1 MSKKLISIILS
12 CVLVASLA
20 VVGVVSVSA
29 AIDDNGRYVPSKGV
43 TETHRIYFFMPES
56 WKSEK
61 FNASDAGA
69 YWWDGADACESKD
82 GTVKG
87 APWPGYKLQVYDADA
102 NIFYLDLPANAPN
115 IIFNNFLNGGEKTT
129 DKSGNVTYQFS
140 KEQFEAAAQTKDI
153 SCQFYSAYQ
162 DDDYY
167 DNMLGGEFWNKAQEA
182 FEGNDKTFL
191 GNFKDNF
198 FIETEND
205 LGFSMT
211 FDNMIFV
218 IDPENY
224 DVNALSG
231 KLSYGGNFYFLY
243 GKNADG
249 KYEYGGLPNY
259 EMAKDNGVLYVL
271 DKDAKPA
278 TPGQPNKPGN
288 NNGGNNNG
296 GNNNGGNNN
305 GGNNNG
311 GNNNG
316 GNNNGANN
324 NGANNNGGNT
334 NPTATVPAPDKNA
347 TSSADSVSTSDTT
360 PTSGTNNG
368 AVQTGVATAAAVLAV
383 VLIAGGAVVYT
394 RKRFE

>member
-29 AIDDNGRYVPSKGV
+29 AIDKDGRYVPSEGV

-69 YWWDGADACESKD
+69 YWWNGADACEAKD
-82 GTVKG
+82 GSVHG
-87 APWPGYKLQVYDADA
+87 SPWPGYKMQVYDADA
-102 NIFYLDLPANAPN
+102 NIFYIDLPADAPN
-115 IIFNNFLNGGEKTT
+115 IIFNNYLNGGERTT
-129 DKSGNVTYQFS
+129 DKSGNVTYQYS
-140 KEQFEAAAQTKDI
+140 KEQFEAAAQSKD
-153 SCQFYSAYQ
+153 SPCQFYSAYQ

-167 DNMLGGEFWNKAQEA
+167 DNMLDGEFWNKAQEA

-224 DVNALSG
+224 DVNELSG
-231 KLSYGGNFYFLY
+231 KLSYGGNFYFFY

-278 TPGQPNKPGN
+278 TPIQPNKPQVPDD

-296 GNNNGGNNN
+296 GNNNN
-305 GGNNNG
+305 GA
-311 GNNNG
+311 
-316 GNNNGANN
+316 NNNGANN

-360 PTSGTNNG
+360 TTSGSNNG
-368 AVQTGVATAAAVLAV
+368 AVQTGVATAVAALAV

>member
-29 AIDDNGRYVPSKGV
+29 AIDNDGRYVPSKGV
-43 TETHRIYFFMPES
+43 TETHRIYFCMPES

-61 FNASDAGA
+61 FNATDAGA
-69 YWWDGADACESKD
+69 YWWNGADACESKD

-87 APWPGYKLQVYDADA
+87 APWPGYKMQVYDADA
-102 NIFYLDLPANAPN
+102 NIFYVDLPADAPN
-115 IIFNNFLNGGEKTT
+115 IIFNNYLNGGEKTT

-140 KEQFEAAAQTKDI
+140 KEQFEAAAQTKDMT
-153 SCQFYSAYQ
+153 CQYYSAG

-167 DNMLGGEFWNKAQEA
+167 DNMLDGEFWTKAEEA
-182 FEGNDKTFL
+182 VEGNDKSFL

-198 FIETEND
+198 FIETENE
-205 LGFSMT
+205 LGISMT
-211 FDNMIFV
+211 FDKMIFV

-224 DVNALSG
+224 DVNELSG

-249 KYEYGGLPNY
+249 KYEYGGLPDY
-259 EMAKDNGVLYVL
+259 EMAKENGVVHVL

-278 TPGQPNKPGN
+278 TPIQPNKPQVPDD

-305 GGNNNG
+305 GA
-311 GNNNG
+311 
-316 GNNNGANN
+316 NNNGANN

-360 PTSGTNNG
+360 PTSGNG
-368 AVQTGVATAAAVLAV
+368 AVQTGVATAAAALAV
-383 VLIAGGAVVYT
+383 VLIAGGAVLYT

>member
-29 AIDDNGRYVPSKGV
+29 AIDNDGRYVPSKGV
-43 TETHRIYFFMPES
+43 TETHRIYFCMPES

-61 FNASDAGA
+61 FNATDAGA
-69 YWWDGADACESKD
+69 YWWNGADACESKD

-87 APWPGYKLQVYDADA
+87 APWPGYKMQVYDADA
-102 NIFYLDLPANAPN
+102 NIFYVDLPADAPN
-115 IIFNNFLNGGEKTT
+115 IIFNNYLNGGEKTT

-140 KEQFEAAAQTKDI
+140 KEQFEAAAQTKDMT
-153 SCQFYSAYQ
+153 CQYYSAG

-167 DNMLGGEFWNKAQEA
+167 DNMLDGEFWTKAEEA
-182 FEGNDKTFL
+182 VEGNDKSFL

-198 FIETEND
+198 FIETENE
-205 LGFSMT
+205 LGISMT
-211 FDNMIFV
+211 FDKMIFV

-224 DVNALSG
+224 DVNELSG

-249 KYEYGGLPNY
+249 KYEYGGLPDY
-259 EMAKDNGVLYVL
+259 EMAKENGVVHVL

-278 TPGQPNKPGN
+278 TPIQPNKPQVPDD
-288 NNGGNNNG
+288 
-296 GNNNGGNNN
+296 NN

-360 PTSGTNNG
+360 PTSDNG
-368 AVQTGVATAAAVLAV
+368 AVQTGVATAAAALAV
-383 VLIAGGAVVYT
+383 VLIAGGAVLYT

>member
-29 AIDDNGRYVPSKGV
+29 AIDNDGRYVPSEGV

-69 YWWDGADACESKD
+69 YWWNGADACESKD
-82 GTVKG
+82 GTSKG
-87 APWPGYKLQVYDADA
+87 APWPGYKMQVYDADA
-102 NIFYLDLPANAPN
+102 NLFYVDLPADAPN
-115 IIFNNFLNGGEKTT
+115 IIFNNYLNGGEKTT
-129 DKSGNVTYQFS
+129 DKSGNVTYQFG
-140 KEQFEAAAQTKDI
+140 KEQFEAAAQTKDMT
-153 SCQFYSAYQ
+153 CQFYSAG

-167 DNMLGGEFWNKAQEA
+167 DNMLDGEFWTKAEEA
-182 FEGNDKTFL
+182 VVGNDKSFL

-198 FIETEND
+198 FIETENE
-205 LGFSMT
+205 LGISMT
-211 FDNMIFV
+211 FDKMIFV

-224 DVNALSG
+224 DVNELSG

-249 KYEYGGLPNY
+249 KYEYGGLPDY
-259 EMAKDNGVLYVL
+259 EMAKENGVVHVL

-278 TPGQPNKPGN
+278 TPIQPNKPGN

-305 GGNNNG
+305 GGN
-311 GNNNG
+311 
-316 GNNNGANN
+316 NNNGANN

-360 PTSGTNNG
+360 PTSGNG
-368 AVQTGVATAAAVLAV
+368 AVQTGVATAAAALAV
-383 VLIAGGAVVYT
+383 VLIAGGAVLYT

>member
-29 AIDDNGRYVPSKGV
+29 AIDNDGRYVPSKGV
-43 TETHRIYFFMPES
+43 TETHRIYFCMPES

-61 FNASDAGA
+61 FNATDAGA
-69 YWWDGADACESKD
+69 YWWNGADACESKD

-87 APWPGYKLQVYDADA
+87 APWPGYKMQVYDADA
-102 NIFYLDLPANAPN
+102 NIFYLDLPADAPN
-115 IIFNNFLNGGEKTT
+115 IIFNNYLNGGEKTT
-129 DKSGNVTYQFS
+129 DKSGNVTYQFG
-140 KEQFEAAAQTKDI
+140 KEQFEAAAQTKDMT
-153 SCQFYSAYQ
+153 CQFYSAG

-167 DNMLGGEFWNKAQEA
+167 DNMLDGEFWTKAEEA
-182 FEGNDKTFL
+182 VVGNDKSFL

-198 FIETEND
+198 FIETENE
-205 LGFSMT
+205 LGISMT
-211 FDNMIFV
+211 FDKMIFV

-224 DVNALSG
+224 DVNELSG

-249 KYEYGGLPNY
+249 KYEYGGLPDY
-259 EMAKDNGVLYVL
+259 EMAKENGVVHVL

-278 TPGQPNKPGN
+278 TPIQPSKPTPTPSNPVTPGQPVKPSP
-288 NNGGNNNG
+288 
-296 GNNNGGNNN
+296 
-305 GGNNNG
+305 
-311 GNNNG
+311 
-316 GNNNGANN
+316 APVTP
-324 NGANNNGGNT
+324 AT
-334 NPTATVPAPDKNA
+334 TQPTTTKPASVPAPDKNA

-360 PTSGTNNG
+360 PTSGNG
-368 AVQTGVATAAAVLAV
+368 AVQTGVATAAAALAV

>member
-316 GNNNGANN
+316 
-324 NGANNNGGNT
+324 ANNNGGNT

-368 AVQTGVATAAAVLAV
+368 AVQTGVATAAAALAV

>member
-29 AIDDNGRYVPSKGV
+29 AIDKDGRYVPSEGV

-69 YWWDGADACESKD
+69 YWWNGADACEAKD
-82 GTVKG
+82 GSVHG
-87 APWPGYKLQVYDADA
+87 SPWPGYKMQVYDADA
-102 NIFYLDLPANAPN
+102 NIFYIDLPADAPN
-115 IIFNNFLNGGEKTT
+115 IIFNNFLNGGERTT
-129 DKSGNVTYQFS
+129 DKSGNVTYQYS
-140 KEQFEAAAQTKDI
+140 KEQFEAAAQSKD
-153 SCQFYSAYQ
+153 SPCQFYSAYQ

-167 DNMLGGEFWNKAQEA
+167 DNMLDGEFWNKAQEA

-224 DVNALSG
+224 DVNELSG
-231 KLSYGGNFYFLY
+231 KLSYGGNFYFFY

-278 TPGQPNKPGN
+278 TPIQPSKPNTPDDN

-296 GNNNGGNNN
+296 GNNNGG
-305 GGNNNG
+305 
-311 GNNNG
+311 
-316 GNNNGANN
+316 NN

-360 PTSGTNNG
+360 PTSGNG

>member
-1 MSKKLISIILS
+1 MTKKLISMLLS
-12 CVLVASLA
+12 IAMVLSVA
-20 VVGVVSVSA
+20 VVGISGVYA
-29 AIDDNGRYVPSKGV
+29 AIDSDGRYVPSKGV

-56 WKSEK
+56 WKSEE
-61 FNASDAGA
+61 FNATEAGA
-69 YWWDGADACESKD
+69 YWWNGADACETKD
-82 GTVKG
+82 GSVQG
-87 APWPGYKLQVYDADA
+87 APWPGYKMQVYDADA
-102 NIFYLDLPANAPN
+102 NLFYVDLPADAPN
-115 IIFNNFLNGGEKTT
+115 IIFNNYLNGGEKTT
-129 DKSGNVTYQFS
+129 DKSGNVTYQFG
-140 KEQFEAAAQTKDI
+140 KEQFDAAAQTKDMT
-153 SCQFYSAYQ
+153 CQFYSAG

-167 DNMLGGEFWNKAQEA
+167 DNMLDGEFWTKAEEA
-182 FEGNDKTFL
+182 VVGNDKSFL

-198 FIETEND
+198 FIETENE
-205 LGFSMT
+205 LGISMT
-211 FDNMIFV
+211 FDKMIFV

-224 DVNALSG
+224 DVNELSG

-249 KYEYGGLPNY
+249 KYEYGGLPDY
-259 EMAKDNGVLYVL
+259 EMAKENGVVHVL

-278 TPGQPNKPGN
+278 TPIQPNKPGN

-305 GGNNNG
+305 NG
-311 GNNNG
+311 A
-316 GNNNGANN
+316 NNNGANN
-324 NGANNNGGNT
+324 NGGNNNGGNT

>member
-29 AIDDNGRYVPSKGV
+29 AVDNDGRYVPSKGV
-43 TETHRIYFFMPES
+43 TETNRIYFFMPES
-56 WKSEK
+56 WKSKK

-69 YWWDGADACESKD
+69 YWWNGADACESKD

-87 APWPGYKLQVYDADA
+87 APWPGYKMQVYDADA
-102 NIFYLDLPANAPN
+102 NIFYVDLPADAPN
-115 IIFNNFLNGGEKTT
+115 IIFNNYLNGGEKTT

-140 KEQFEAAAQTKDI
+140 KEQFEAAAQTKDMT
-153 SCQFYSAYQ
+153 CQFYSAG

-167 DNMLGGEFWNKAQEA
+167 DNMLDGEFWTKAEEA
-182 FEGNDKTFL
+182 VVGNDKSFL

-198 FIETEND
+198 FIETENE
-205 LGFSMT
+205 LGISMT

-224 DVNALSG
+224 DVNELSG

-249 KYEYGGLPNY
+249 KYEYGGLPDY
-259 EMAKDNGVLYVL
+259 EMAKENGVVHVL

-278 TPGQPNKPGN
+278 TPIQPNKPQAPDD

-296 GNNNGGNNN
+296 GN
-305 GGNNNG
+305 
-311 GNNNG
+311 
-316 GNNNGANN
+316 NNNGANN

-360 PTSGTNNG
+360 PTSGNG
-368 AVQTGVATAAAVLAV
+368 AVQTGVATAAAALAV
-383 VLIAGGAVVYT
+383 VLIAGGAVLYT

>member
-29 AIDDNGRYVPSKGV
+29 AIDNDGRYVPSEGV

-69 YWWDGADACESKD
+69 YWWNGADACESKD
-82 GTVKG
+82 GTSKG
-87 APWPGYKLQVYDADA
+87 APWPGYKMQVYDADA
-102 NIFYLDLPANAPN
+102 NLFYVDLPADAPN
-115 IIFNNFLNGGEKTT
+115 IIFNNYLNGGEKTT

-140 KEQFEAAAQTKDI
+140 KEQFEAAAQTKDMT
-153 SCQFYSAYQ
+153 CQYYSAG

-167 DNMLGGEFWNKAQEA
+167 DNMLDGEFWTKAEEA
-182 FEGNDKTFL
+182 VVGNDKSFL

-198 FIETEND
+198 FIETENE
-205 LGFSMT
+205 LGISMT

-224 DVNALSG
+224 DVNELSG

-249 KYEYGGLPNY
+249 KYEYGGLPDY
-259 EMAKDNGVLYVL
+259 EMAKENGVVHVL

-278 TPGQPNKPGN
+278 TPIQPSKPTPTPSNPVTPGQPVKPSP
-288 NNGGNNNG
+288 
-296 GNNNGGNNN
+296 
-305 GGNNNG
+305 
-311 GNNNG
+311 
-316 GNNNGANN
+316 APVTP
-324 NGANNNGGNT
+324 AT
-334 NPTATVPAPDKNA
+334 TQPTTTKPASVPAPDKNA

-360 PTSGTNNG
+360 PTSGNG
-368 AVQTGVATAAAVLAV
+368 AVQTGVATAAAALAV

>member
-29 AIDDNGRYVPSKGV
+29 AIDNDGRYVPSEGV

-69 YWWDGADACESKD
+69 YWWNGADACESKD
-82 GTVKG
+82 GTSKG
-87 APWPGYKLQVYDADA
+87 APWPGYKMQVYDADA
-102 NIFYLDLPANAPN
+102 NLFYVDLPADAPN

-140 KEQFEAAAQTKDI
+140 KEQFEAAAQTKDMT
-153 SCQFYSAYQ
+153 CQFYSAG

-167 DNMLGGEFWNKAQEA
+167 DNMLDGEFWTKAEA
-182 FEGNDKTFL
+182 AVVGNDKSFL

-198 FIETEND
+198 FIETENE
-205 LGFSMT
+205 LGISMT

-224 DVNALSG
+224 DVNELSG

-249 KYEYGGLPNY
+249 KYEYGGLPDY
-259 EMAKDNGVLYVL
+259 EMAKENGVVHVL

-278 TPGQPNKPGN
+278 TPIQPNKPQVPDN

-296 GNNNGGNNN
+296 GNNNGN
-305 GGNNNG
+305 
-311 GNNNG
+311 
-316 GNNNGANN
+316 NNNGANN
-324 NGANNNGGNT
+324 NGANNNGGNNNGGNT

-360 PTSGTNNG
+360 PTSGNG
-368 AVQTGVATAAAVLAV
+368 AVQTGVATAAAALAV
-383 VLIAGGAVVYT
+383 VLIAGGAVLYT

>member
-29 AIDDNGRYVPSKGV
+29 AIDNDGRYVPSEGV

-69 YWWDGADACESKD
+69 YWWNGADACESKD
-82 GTVKG
+82 GTSKG
-87 APWPGYKLQVYDADA
+87 APWPGYKMQVYDADA
-102 NIFYLDLPANAPN
+102 NLFYVDLPADAPN
-115 IIFNNFLNGGEKTT
+115 IIFNNYLNGGEKTT
-129 DKSGNVTYQFS
+129 DKSGNVTYQFG
-140 KEQFEAAAQTKDI
+140 KEQFEAAAQTKDMT
-153 SCQFYSAYQ
+153 CQFYSAG

-167 DNMLGGEFWNKAQEA
+167 DNMLDGEFWTKAEEA
-182 FEGNDKTFL
+182 VVGNDKSFL

-198 FIETEND
+198 FIETENE
-205 LGFSMT
+205 LGISMT

-224 DVNALSG
+224 DVNELSG

-249 KYEYGGLPNY
+249 KYEYGGLPDY
-259 EMAKDNGVLYVL
+259 EMAKENGVVHVL

-278 TPGQPNKPGN
+278 TPIQPNKPQAPDD

-296 GNNNGGNNN
+296 GNNNNGANNN
-305 GGNNNG
+305 GA
-311 GNNNG
+311 
-316 GNNNGANN
+316 NNNGANN

-360 PTSGTNNG
+360 PTSGNG
-368 AVQTGVATAAAVLAV
+368 AVQTGVATAAAALAV
-383 VLIAGGAVVYT
+383 VLIAGGAVLYT

>member
-29 AIDDNGRYVPSKGV
+29 AIDNDGRYVPSEGV

-69 YWWDGADACESKD
+69 YWWNGADACESKD
-82 GTVKG
+82 GTSKG
-87 APWPGYKLQVYDADA
+87 APWPGYKMQVYDADA
-102 NIFYLDLPANAPN
+102 NLFYVDLPADAPN
-115 IIFNNFLNGGEKTT
+115 IIFNNYLNGGEKTT

-140 KEQFEAAAQTKDI
+140 KEQFEAAAQTKDMT
-153 SCQFYSAYQ
+153 CQFYSAG

-167 DNMLGGEFWNKAQEA
+167 DDMLDGEFWTKAEEA
-182 FEGNDKTFL
+182 VVGNDKSFL

-198 FIETEND
+198 FIETENE
-205 LGFSMT
+205 LGISMT

-224 DVNALSG
+224 DINELSG

-249 KYEYGGLPNY
+249 KYEYGGLPDY
-259 EMAKDNGVLYVL
+259 EMAKENGVVHVL

-278 TPGQPNKPGN
+278 TPIQPSKPTPTPANPTTPGQPVKPSP
-288 NNGGNNNG
+288 
-296 GNNNGGNNN
+296 
-305 GGNNNG
+305 
-311 GNNNG
+311 
-316 GNNNGANN
+316 APVTP
-324 NGANNNGGNT
+324 AT
-334 NPTATVPAPDKNA
+334 TQPTTTKPASVPAPDKNA

-360 PTSGTNNG
+360 PTSGNG
-368 AVQTGVATAAAVLAV
+368 AVQTGVATAAAALAV
-383 VLIAGGAVVYT
+383 VLIAGGAVLYT

>member
-29 AIDDNGRYVPSKGV
+29 AIDNDGRYVPSKGV

-167 DNMLGGEFWNKAQEA
+167 DNMLDGEFWNKAQEA

-218 IDPENY
+218 IDPKNY

-271 DKDAKPA
+271 DKNAKPA
-278 TPGQPNKPGN
+278 TPGQPVKPSP
-288 NNGGNNNG
+288 
-296 GNNNGGNNN
+296 
-305 GGNNNG
+305 
-311 GNNNG
+311 
-316 GNNNGANN
+316 APVTP
-324 NGANNNGGNT
+324 AT
-334 NPTATVPAPDKNA
+334 TQPTTEPGTVPAPAKNA
-347 TSSADSVSTSDTT
+347 TSSADSAVSTSDT
-360 PTSGTNNG
+360 TNNG

>member
-29 AIDDNGRYVPSKGV
+29 AIDNDGRYVPSKGV
-43 TETHRIYFFMPES
+43 TETNRIYFFMPES

-61 FNASDAGA
+61 FNATDAGA
-69 YWWDGADACESKD
+69 YWWNGADACESKD

-87 APWPGYKLQVYDADA
+87 YPWPGYKMQVYDADA
-102 NIFYLDLPANAPN
+102 NLFYIDLPADAPN

-129 DKSGNVTYQFS
+129 DKSGNVTYQYS
-140 KEQFEAAAQTKDI
+140 KEQFEAAAQTKDVT
-153 SCQFYSAYQ
+153 CQYYSDG

-167 DNMLGGEFWNKAQEA
+167 DNMLDGEFWTKAQEA
-182 FEGNDKTFL
+182 VEGNDKSFL

-198 FIETEND
+198 FIETEYD
-205 LGFSMT
+205 LGISMT

-218 IDPENY
+218 IDPENS
-224 DVNALSG
+224 DVNDLSG
-231 KLSYGGNFYFLY
+231 KVSYGGNFYFFY

-259 EMAKDNGVLYVL
+259 EMAKDNGVVNVL

-278 TPGQPNKPGN
+278 TPIQPNKPQVPDD

-296 GNNNGGNNN
+296 GN
-305 GGNNNG
+305 
-311 GNNNG
+311 
-316 GNNNGANN
+316 NNNGANN

-360 PTSGTNNG
+360 PTSDNG
-368 AVQTGVATAAAVLAV
+368 AVQTGVATAAAALAV
-383 VLIAGGAVVYT
+383 VLIAGGAVLYT

>member
-29 AIDDNGRYVPSKGV
+29 AIDNDGRYVPSKGV
-43 TETHRIYFFMPES
+43 TETNRIYFFMPES

-61 FNASDAGA
+61 FNATDAGA
-69 YWWDGADACESKD
+69 YWWNGADACESKD

-87 APWPGYKLQVYDADA
+87 YPWPGYKMQVYDADA
-102 NIFYLDLPANAPN
+102 NLFYIDLPADAPN

-129 DKSGNVTYQFS
+129 DKSGNVTYQYS
-140 KEQFEAAAQTKDI
+140 KEQFEAAAQTKDVT
-153 SCQFYSAYQ
+153 CQYYSDG

-167 DNMLGGEFWNKAQEA
+167 DNMLDGEFWTKAQEA
-182 FEGNDKTFL
+182 VEGNDKSFL

-198 FIETEND
+198 FIETEYD
-205 LGFSMT
+205 LGISMT

-218 IDPENY
+218 IDPENS
-224 DVNALSG
+224 DVNDLSG
-231 KLSYGGNFYFLY
+231 KVSYGGNFYFFY

-259 EMAKDNGVLYVL
+259 EMAKDNGVVNVL

-278 TPGQPNKPGN
+278 TPIQPNKPQVPDD

-296 GNNNGGNNN
+296 GNNNGA
-305 GGNNNG
+305 
-311 GNNNG
+311 
-316 GNNNGANN
+316 NNNGANN

-360 PTSGTNNG
+360 PTSDNG
-368 AVQTGVATAAAVLAV
+368 AVQTGVATAAAALAV
-383 VLIAGGAVVYT
+383 VLIAGGAVLYT

>member
-29 AIDDNGRYVPSKGV
+29 AIDNDGRYVPSKGV
-43 TETHRIYFFMPES
+43 TETHRIYFCMPES

-61 FNASDAGA
+61 FNATDAGA
-69 YWWDGADACESKD
+69 YWWNGADACESKD

-87 APWPGYKLQVYDADA
+87 APWPGYKMQVYDADA
-102 NIFYLDLPANAPN
+102 NIFYVDLPADAPN
-115 IIFNNFLNGGEKTT
+115 IIFNNYLNGGEKTT

-140 KEQFEAAAQTKDI
+140 KEQFEAAAQTKDMT
-153 SCQFYSAYQ
+153 CQYYSAG

-167 DNMLGGEFWNKAQEA
+167 DNMLDGEFWTKAEEA
-182 FEGNDKTFL
+182 VEGNDKSFL

-198 FIETEND
+198 FIETENE
-205 LGFSMT
+205 LGISMT
-211 FDNMIFV
+211 FDKMIFV

-224 DVNALSG
+224 DVNELSG

-249 KYEYGGLPNY
+249 KYEYGGLPDY
-259 EMAKDNGVLYVL
+259 EMAKENGVVHVL

-278 TPGQPNKPGN
+278 TPIQPNKPQVPDD
-288 NNGGNNNG
+288 
-296 GNNNGGNNN
+296 NNGGNNN

-360 PTSGTNNG
+360 PTSDNG
-368 AVQTGVATAAAVLAV
+368 AVQTGVATAAAALAV
-383 VLIAGGAVVYT
+383 VLIAGGAVLYT

>member
-29 AIDDNGRYVPSKGV
+29 AIDKDGRYVPSEGV

-69 YWWDGADACESKD
+69 YWWNGADACEAKD
-82 GTVKG
+82 GSVHG
-87 APWPGYKLQVYDADA
+87 SPWPGYKMQVYDADA
-102 NIFYLDLPANAPN
+102 NIFYIDLPADAPN
-115 IIFNNFLNGGEKTT
+115 IIFNNYLNGGERTT
-129 DKSGNVTYQFS
+129 DKSGNVTYQYS
-140 KEQFEAAAQTKDI
+140 KEQFEAAAQSKD
-153 SCQFYSAYQ
+153 SPCQFYSAYQ

-167 DNMLGGEFWNKAQEA
+167 DNMLDGEFWNKAQEA

-224 DVNALSG
+224 DVNELSG
-231 KLSYGGNFYFLY
+231 KLSYGGNFYFFY

-278 TPGQPNKPGN
+278 TPIQPNKPQVPDD

-296 GNNNGGNNN
+296 GNNNNGNNNN
-305 GGNNNG
+305 GG
-311 GNNNG
+311 
-316 GNNNGANN
+316 
-324 NGANNNGGNT
+324 NNNGGNT

-360 PTSGTNNG
+360 PTSGNG
-368 AVQTGVATAAAVLAV
+368 AVQTGVATAAAALAV
-383 VLIAGGAVVYT
+383 VLIAGGAVLYT

>member
-29 AIDDNGRYVPSKGV
+29 AIDNDGRYVPSKGV
-43 TETHRIYFFMPES
+43 TETNRIYFFMPES

-61 FNASDAGA
+61 FNATDAGA
-69 YWWDGADACESKD
+69 YWWNGADACESKD

-87 APWPGYKLQVYDADA
+87 YPWPGYKMQVYDADA
-102 NIFYLDLPANAPN
+102 NLFYIDLPADAPN

-129 DKSGNVTYQFS
+129 DKSGNVTYQYS
-140 KEQFEAAAQTKDI
+140 KEQFEAAAQTKDVT
-153 SCQFYSAYQ
+153 CQYYSDG

-167 DNMLGGEFWNKAQEA
+167 DNMLDGEFWTKAQEA
-182 FEGNDKTFL
+182 VEGNDKSFL

-198 FIETEND
+198 FIETEYD
-205 LGFSMT
+205 LGISMT

-224 DVNALSG
+224 DVNELSG

-249 KYEYGGLPNY
+249 KYEYGGLPDY
-259 EMAKDNGVLYVL
+259 EMAKENGVVHVL

-278 TPGQPNKPGN
+278 TPIQPSKPTPTPSNPVTPGQPVKPSP
-288 NNGGNNNG
+288 
-296 GNNNGGNNN
+296 
-305 GGNNNG
+305 
-311 GNNNG
+311 
-316 GNNNGANN
+316 APVTP
-324 NGANNNGGNT
+324 AT
-334 NPTATVPAPDKNA
+334 TQPTTTKPASVPAPDKNA

-360 PTSGTNNG
+360 PTSGNG
-368 AVQTGVATAAAVLAV
+368 AVQTGVATAAAALAV
-383 VLIAGGAVVYT
+383 VLIAGGAVLYT

>member
-29 AIDDNGRYVPSKGV
+29 AIDNDGRYVPSEGV

-69 YWWDGADACESKD
+69 YWWSGTDACESKD
-82 GTVKG
+82 GTSKG
-87 APWPGYKLQVYDADA
+87 APWPGYKMQVYDADA
-102 NIFYLDLPANAPN
+102 NLFYIDLPADAPN
-115 IIFNNFLNGGEKTT
+115 IIFNNYLNGGEKYT
-129 DKSGNVTYQFS
+129 DGTYQYS
-140 KEQFEAAAQTKDI
+140 KEQFEAAAQTKDAT
-153 SCQFYSAYQ
+153 CQYYSDG

-167 DNMLGGEFWNKAQEA
+167 DNMLDGEFWTKAQEA
-182 FEGNDKTFL
+182 VEGNDKSFL

-198 FIETEND
+198 FIETEYD
-205 LGFSMT
+205 LGISMT

-218 IDPENY
+218 IDPENS
-224 DVNALSG
+224 DVNDLSG
-231 KLSYGGNFYFLY
+231 KVSYGGNFYFFY

-259 EMAKDNGVLYVL
+259 EMAKDNGVVNVL

-278 TPGQPNKPGN
+278 TPIQPNKP
-288 NNGGNNNG
+288 
-296 GNNNGGNNN
+296 
-305 GGNNNG
+305 
-311 GNNNG
+311 
-316 GNNNGANN
+316 
-324 NGANNNGGNT
+324 T
-334 NPTATVPAPDKNA
+334 PTPSNPVTPATTHPTTTKPASVPAPDKNA

-360 PTSGTNNG
+360 PTSDNG
-368 AVQTGVATAAAVLAV
+368 AVQTGVATAAAALAV
-383 VLIAGGAVVYT
+383 VLIAGGAVLYT

>member
-29 AIDDNGRYVPSKGV
+29 AIDNDGRYVPSKGV
-43 TETHRIYFFMPES
+43 TETNRIYFFMPES

-61 FNASDAGA
+61 FNATDAGA
-69 YWWDGADACESKD
+69 YWWNGADACESKD

-87 APWPGYKLQVYDADA
+87 YPWPGYKMQVYDADA
-102 NIFYLDLPANAPN
+102 NLFYIDLPADAPN

-129 DKSGNVTYQFS
+129 DKSGNVTYQYS
-140 KEQFEAAAQTKDI
+140 KEQFEAAAQTKDVT
-153 SCQFYSAYQ
+153 CQYYSAG

-167 DNMLGGEFWNKAQEA
+167 DNMLDGEFWTKAQEA
-182 FEGNDKTFL
+182 VEGNDKSFL

-198 FIETEND
+198 FIETEYD
-205 LGFSMT
+205 LGISMT

-224 DVNALSG
+224 DVNELSG

-249 KYEYGGLPNY
+249 KYEYGGLPDY
-259 EMAKDNGVLYVL
+259 EMAKENGVVHVL

-278 TPGQPNKPGN
+278 TPIQPSKPSP
-288 NNGGNNNG
+288 
-296 GNNNGGNNN
+296 
-305 GGNNNG
+305 
-311 GNNNG
+311 
-316 GNNNGANN
+316 APVTP
-324 NGANNNGGNT
+324 AT
-334 NPTATVPAPDKNA
+334 TQPTTTKPASVPAPDKNA

-360 PTSGTNNG
+360 PTSGNG
-368 AVQTGVATAAAVLAV
+368 AVQTGVATAAAALAV

>member
-29 AIDDNGRYVPSKGV
+29 AIDNDGRYVPSKGV

-167 DNMLGGEFWNKAQEA
+167 DNMLDGEFWNKAQEA

-218 IDPENY
+218 IDPKNY

-305 GGNNNG
+305 GA
-311 GNNNG
+311 
-316 GNNNGANN
+316 NNNGANN

>member
-29 AIDDNGRYVPSKGV
+29 AIDKDGRYVPSEGV

-69 YWWDGADACESKD
+69 YWWNGADACEAKD
-82 GTVKG
+82 GSVHG
-87 APWPGYKLQVYDADA
+87 SPWPGYKMQVYDADA
-102 NIFYLDLPANAPN
+102 NIFYIDLPADAPN
-115 IIFNNFLNGGEKTT
+115 IIFNNYLNGGERTT
-129 DKSGNVTYQFS
+129 DKSGNVTYQYS
-140 KEQFEAAAQTKDI
+140 KEQFEAAAQSKD
-153 SCQFYSAYQ
+153 SPCQFYSAYQ

-167 DNMLGGEFWNKAQEA
+167 DNMLDGEFWNKAQEA

-224 DVNALSG
+224 DVNELSG
-231 KLSYGGNFYFLY
+231 KLSYGGNFYFFY

-278 TPGQPNKPGN
+278 TPIQPNKPQVPDD

-296 GNNNGGNNN
+296 GNNNNGDNNNN
-305 GGNNNG
+305 GG
-311 GNNNG
+311 
-316 GNNNGANN
+316 
-324 NGANNNGGNT
+324 NNNGGNT

-360 PTSGTNNG
+360 PTSGNG
-368 AVQTGVATAAAVLAV
+368 AVQTGVATAAAALAV
-383 VLIAGGAVVYT
+383 VLIAGGAVLYT

>member
-29 AIDDNGRYVPSKGV
+29 AIDNDGRYVPSEGV

-69 YWWDGADACESKD
+69 YWWNGADACESKD
-82 GTVKG
+82 GTSKG
-87 APWPGYKLQVYDADA
+87 APWPGYKMQVYDADA
-102 NIFYLDLPANAPN
+102 NLFYIDLPADAPN
-115 IIFNNFLNGGEKTT
+115 IIFNNFLNGGEKNT
-129 DKSGNVTYQFS
+129 DKSGNITYQFS
-140 KEQFEAAAQTKDI
+140 KEQFEAAAQTKDMT
-153 SCQFYSAYQ
+153 CQFYSAG

-167 DNMLGGEFWNKAQEA
+167 DDMLDGEFWSKAEA
-182 FEGNDKTFL
+182 AVEGNDKSFL

-198 FIETEND
+198 FIDTEDD
-205 LGFSMT
+205 LGISMT
-211 FDNMIFV
+211 FDKMIFV

-224 DVNALSG
+224 DVNELSG
-231 KLSYGGNFYFLY
+231 KLSYGGNFYFFY

-249 KYEYGGLPNY
+249 KYEYGGLPDY
-259 EMAKDNGVLYVL
+259 EMAKENGVVNVL

-278 TPGQPNKPGN
+278 TPIQPDKPQNPDDN

-296 GNNNGGNNN
+296 GNNNGGNN
-305 GGNNNG
+305 GANNNG
-311 GNNNG
+311 TNNNG
-316 GNNNGANN
+316 GNNNGA
-324 NGANNNGGNT
+324 NT

-360 PTSGTNNG
+360 PTSDTNNG

>member
-29 AIDDNGRYVPSKGV
+29 AVDNDGRYVPSKGV
-43 TETHRIYFFMPES
+43 TETNRIYFFMPES

-61 FNASDAGA
+61 FNATDAGA
-69 YWWDGADACESKD
+69 YWWSGTDACEAKD
-82 GTVKG
+82 GSAKG
-87 APWPGYKLQVYDADA
+87 APWPGYKMQVYDADA
-102 NIFYLDLPANAPN
+102 NLFYIDLPADVPN

-129 DKSGNVTYQFS
+129 DKSGKVTYQYG
-140 KEQFEAAAQTKDI
+140 KEQFEAAAQTKDAT
-153 SCQFYSAYQ
+153 CQYYSDG
-162 DDDYY
+162 DDEYY
-167 DNMLGGEFWNKAQEA
+167 DNMLDSKFWTKAQEA
-182 FEGNDKTFL
+182 VEGNDKSFL
-191 GNFKDNF
+191 GDFKDNF
-198 FIETEND
+198 FIETEYD
-205 LGFSMT
+205 LGISMT

-218 IDPENY
+218 IDPENS
-224 DVNALSG
+224 DVNDLSG
-231 KLSYGGNFYFLY
+231 KVSYGGNFYFFY

-271 DKDAKPA
+271 DKNAKPA
-278 TPGQPNKPGN
+278 TPGQADKPGDN

-296 GNNNGGNNN
+296 GNNNGA
-305 GGNNNG
+305 
-311 GNNNG
+311 
-316 GNNNGANN
+316 NNNGANN

-360 PTSGTNNG
+360 PTSDNG
-368 AVQTGVATAAAVLAV
+368 AVQTGVATAAAALAV
-383 VLIAGGAVVYT
+383 VLIAGGAVLYT

>member
-29 AIDDNGRYVPSKGV
+29 AVDNDGRYVPSKGV

-69 YWWDGADACESKD
+69 YWWNGADACESKD
-82 GTVKG
+82 GTSKG
-87 APWPGYKLQVYDADA
+87 APWPGYKMQVYDADA
-102 NIFYLDLPANAPN
+102 NLFYVDLPADAPN
-115 IIFNNFLNGGEKTT
+115 IIFNNYLNGGEKTT

-140 KEQFEAAAQTKDI
+140 KEQFEAAAQTKDMT
-153 SCQFYSAYQ
+153 CQFYSAG

-167 DNMLGGEFWNKAQEA
+167 DNMLDGEFWTKAEA
-182 FEGNDKTFL
+182 AVVGNDKSFL

-198 FIETEND
+198 FIETENE
-205 LGFSMT
+205 LGISMT

-224 DVNALSG
+224 DVNELSG

-249 KYEYGGLPNY
+249 KYEYGGLPDY
-259 EMAKDNGVLYVL
+259 EMAKENGVVHVL

-278 TPGQPNKPGN
+278 TPIQPNKPQVPDD

-296 GNNNGGNNN
+296 GNNNGN
-305 GGNNNG
+305 
-311 GNNNG
+311 
-316 GNNNGANN
+316 NNNGANN
-324 NGANNNGGNT
+324 NGANNNGGNNNGGNT

-360 PTSGTNNG
+360 PTSGNG
-368 AVQTGVATAAAVLAV
+368 AVQTGVATAAAALAV
-383 VLIAGGAVVYT
+383 VLIAGGAVLYT

>member
-29 AIDDNGRYVPSKGV
+29 AIDNDGRYVPSEGV

-69 YWWDGADACESKD
+69 YWWSGTDACESKD
-82 GTVKG
+82 GTSKG
-87 APWPGYKLQVYDADA
+87 APWPGYKMQVYDADA
-102 NIFYLDLPANAPN
+102 NLFYIDLPADAPN

-129 DKSGNVTYQFS
+129 DKSGNVTYQYS
-140 KEQFEAAAQTKDI
+140 KEQFEAAAQTKDVT
-153 SCQFYSAYQ
+153 CQYYSDG
-162 DDDYY
+162 DDEYY
-167 DNMLGGEFWNKAQEA
+167 DNMLDSEFWTKAQEA
-182 FEGNDKTFL
+182 VEGNDKSFL

-198 FIETEND
+198 FIETEYD
-205 LGFSMT
+205 LGISMT

-218 IDPENY
+218 IDPENS
-224 DVNALSG
+224 DVNDLSG
-231 KLSYGGNFYFLY
+231 KVSYGGNFYFFY

-259 EMAKDNGVLYVL
+259 EMAKDNGVVNVL

-278 TPGQPNKPGN
+278 TPIQPNKPQVPDD

-296 GNNNGGNNN
+296 GNNNN
-305 GGNNNG
+305 GA
-311 GNNNG
+311 
-316 GNNNGANN
+316 NNNGANN

-360 PTSGTNNG
+360 PTSDNG
-368 AVQTGVATAAAVLAV
+368 AVQTGVATAAAALAV
-383 VLIAGGAVVYT
+383 VLIAGGAVLYT

>member
-316 GNNNGANN
+316 
-324 NGANNNGGNT
+324 ANNNGGNT

>member
-29 AIDDNGRYVPSKGV
+29 AIDNDGRYVPSKGV

-167 DNMLGGEFWNKAQEA
+167 DNMLDGEFWNKAQEA

-218 IDPENY
+218 IDPKNY

-271 DKDAKPA
+271 DKNAKPA
-278 TPGQPNKPGN
+278 TPGQPVKP
-288 NNGGNNNG
+288 
-296 GNNNGGNNN
+296 
-305 GGNNNG
+305 
-311 GNNNG
+311 
-316 GNNNGANN
+316 
-324 NGANNNGGNT
+324 T
-334 NPTATVPAPDKNA
+334 PTPSKPATPGQPVKPSPAPVTPATTQPTTEPGTVPAPAKNA
-347 TSSADSVSTSDTT
+347 TSSADSAVSTSDT
-360 PTSGTNNG
+360 TNNG

>member
-29 AIDDNGRYVPSKGV
+29 AIDNDGRYVPSEGV

-69 YWWDGADACESKD
+69 YWWNGADACESKD
-82 GTVKG
+82 GTSKG
-87 APWPGYKLQVYDADA
+87 APWPGYKMQVYDADA
-102 NIFYLDLPANAPN
+102 NLFYVDLPADAPN
-115 IIFNNFLNGGEKTT
+115 IIFNNYLNGGEKTT
-129 DKSGNVTYQFS
+129 DKSGNVTYQFG
-140 KEQFEAAAQTKDI
+140 KEQFEAAAQTKDMT
-153 SCQFYSAYQ
+153 CQFYSAG

-167 DNMLGGEFWNKAQEA
+167 DNMLDGEFWTKAEEA
-182 FEGNDKTFL
+182 VVGNDKSFL

-198 FIETEND
+198 FIETENE
-205 LGFSMT
+205 LGISMT
-211 FDNMIFV
+211 FDKMIFV

-224 DVNALSG
+224 DVNELSG

-249 KYEYGGLPNY
+249 KYEYGGLPDY
-259 EMAKDNGVLYVL
+259 EMAKENGVVHVL

-278 TPGQPNKPGN
+278 TPIQPNKPGNNNNGNNNNGNN

-296 GNNNGGNNN
+296 GNNNNN
-305 GGNNNG
+305 GG
-311 GNNNG
+311 
-316 GNNNGANN
+316 
-324 NGANNNGGNT
+324 NNNGGNT

-360 PTSGTNNG
+360 PTSGNG
-368 AVQTGVATAAAVLAV
+368 AVQTGVATAAAALAV
-383 VLIAGGAVVYT
+383 VLIAGGAVLYT

>member
-29 AIDDNGRYVPSKGV
+29 AIDNDGRYVPSEGV

-69 YWWDGADACESKD
+69 YWWNGADACESKD
-82 GTVKG
+82 GTSKG
-87 APWPGYKLQVYDADA
+87 APWPGYKMQVYDADA
-102 NIFYLDLPANAPN
+102 NLFYVDLPADAPN
-115 IIFNNFLNGGEKTT
+115 IIFNNYLNGGEKTT

-140 KEQFEAAAQTKDI
+140 KEQFEAAAQTKDMT
-153 SCQFYSAYQ
+153 CQFYSAG

-167 DNMLGGEFWNKAQEA
+167 DNMLDGEFWTKAEEA
-182 FEGNDKTFL
+182 VVGNDKSFL

-198 FIETEND
+198 FIETENE
-205 LGFSMT
+205 LGISMT

-224 DVNALSG
+224 DLNELSG

-249 KYEYGGLPNY
+249 KYEYGGLPDY
-259 EMAKDNGVLYVL
+259 EMAKENGVVHVL

-278 TPGQPNKPGN
+278 TPIQPNKPQVPDDNNGGD

-296 GNNNGGNNN
+296 GNNNN
-305 GGNNNG
+305 GA
-311 GNNNG
+311 
-316 GNNNGANN
+316 NNNGANN

-360 PTSGTNNG
+360 PTSGNG
-368 AVQTGVATAAAVLAV
+368 AVQTGVATAAAALAV
-383 VLIAGGAVVYT
+383 VLIAGGAVLYT

>member
-29 AIDDNGRYVPSKGV
+29 AIDNDGRYVPSKGV
-43 TETHRIYFFMPES
+43 TETNRIYFFMPES

-61 FNASDAGA
+61 FNATDAGA
-69 YWWDGADACESKD
+69 YWWNGADACESKD

-87 APWPGYKLQVYDADA
+87 YPWPGYKMQVYDADA
-102 NIFYLDLPANAPN
+102 NLFYIDLPADAPN

-129 DKSGNVTYQFS
+129 DKSGNVTYQYS
-140 KEQFEAAAQTKDI
+140 KEQFEAAAQTKDVT
-153 SCQFYSAYQ
+153 CQYYSAG

-167 DNMLGGEFWNKAQEA
+167 DNMLDGEFWTKAQEA
-182 FEGNDKTFL
+182 VEGNDKSFL

-198 FIETEND
+198 FIETEYD
-205 LGFSMT
+205 LGISMT

-224 DVNALSG
+224 DVNELSG

-249 KYEYGGLPNY
+249 KYEYGGLPDY
-259 EMAKDNGVLYVL
+259 EMAKENGVVHVL

-278 TPGQPNKPGN
+278 TPIQPSKPTPTPSNPVTPGQPVKPSP
-288 NNGGNNNG
+288 
-296 GNNNGGNNN
+296 
-305 GGNNNG
+305 
-311 GNNNG
+311 
-316 GNNNGANN
+316 APVTP
-324 NGANNNGGNT
+324 AT
-334 NPTATVPAPDKNA
+334 TQPTTTKPASVPAPDKNA

-360 PTSGTNNG
+360 PTSGNG
-368 AVQTGVATAAAVLAV
+368 AVQTGVATAAAALAV

>member
-29 AIDDNGRYVPSKGV
+29 AIDNDGRYVPSEGV

-61 FNASDAGA
+61 FNALDAGA
-69 YWWDGADACESKD
+69 YWWNGADACESKD
-82 GTVKG
+82 GTSKG
-87 APWPGYKLQVYDADA
+87 APWPGYKMQVYDADA
-102 NIFYLDLPANAPN
+102 NLFYVDLPADAPN
-115 IIFNNFLNGGEKTT
+115 IIFNNYLNGGEKTT

-140 KEQFEAAAQTKDI
+140 KEQFEAAAQSKDMT
-153 SCQFYSAYQ
+153 CQFYSAG

-167 DNMLGGEFWNKAQEA
+167 DNMLDGEFWTKAEEA
-182 FEGNDKTFL
+182 VVGNDKSFL

-198 FIETEND
+198 FIETENE
-205 LGFSMT
+205 LGISMT

-224 DVNALSG
+224 DVNELSG

-249 KYEYGGLPNY
+249 KYEYGGLPDY
-259 EMAKDNGVLYVL
+259 EMAKENGVVHVL

-278 TPGQPNKPGN
+278 TPIQPNKPQVPDDN

-305 GGNNNG
+305 GG
-311 GNNNG
+311 
-316 GNNNGANN
+316 NNGANN